1 MDNFYRYIEQTFDA
15 FCKAVI
21 RNESRQIH
29 RELARREAWEIPL
42 EGLNI
47 AGGFYPHKEEYHRP
61 SRTLYAHGWP
71 VQIHDPMLAQAI
83 LWLPPQKRDI
93 ILLYYFFEYSEP
105 QIGKILGLSA
115 SAVNRRHRQAL
126 ERLREILEGMGYER

>member
-1 MDNFYRYIEQTFDA
+1 MDNFYRCIEQTFGA

-42 EGLNI
+42 EGLNK
-47 AGGFYPHKEEYHRP
+47 AGEFYPRKEEYRP
-61 SRTLYAHGWP
+61 GHTLHVHSRS

-105 QIGKILGLSA
+105 QIGIILGLSA

>member
-1 MDNFYRYIEQTFDA
+1 MDNFYRCIEQTFDA

-47 AGGFYPHKEEYHRP
+47 AGGSYPRKEEYRP
-61 SRTLYAHGWP
+61 GRTLHVHGRP